1 MSEYIGLGLAR
12 AGHDRGTMYL
22 ILREEGRDVLLADGK
37 LRKLSSPKRKN
48 RKHMIFLPD
57 GRLEAVSG
65 KLCSPLTDAAL
76 RRILAE
82 VKAQQAN

>member
-1 MSEYIGLGLAR
+1 MSEYIGLGIAR
-12 AGHDRGTMYL
+12 AGHDSGTMYL

-37 LRKLSSPKRKN
+37 LRKLGSPKRKN

-65 KLCSPLTDAAL
+65 KLRSPLTDAAV
-76 RRILAE
+76 RRALAE
-82 VKAQQAN
+82 AKAQQA